1 MSFDLPSPPPAPV
14 DHGDAGWT
22 GAAIAVRSILQISTP
37 LLLRLSP
44 SNEEPLYIDFRH
56 HAYTWTVP
64 IARFP
69 ASAASVEVE
78 TEPAPPGSP
87 PLFELPGQNL
97 DNLLWAI
104 GLHSF
109 GGASASW
116 LRAGERYRL
125 TRWPNF
131 TELPHTIDQMRMTSL
146 LGNAYFSVAELAAAA
161 STTEETATRLINAL
175 SLMNVLKDADVEAA
189 PAPDVRTETT
199 GETSSLFRRLR
210 ARLGL

>member
-146 LGNAYFSVAELAAAA
+146 LGTAPFTAGELAVAAGVDLVDA
-161 STTEETATRLINAL
+161 QRLLNAL
-175 SLMNVLKDADVEAA
+175 SLMALVREIPIEAGDEPVVIA
-189 PAPDVRTETT
+189 ERPR
-199 GETSSLFRRLR
+199 GLFARLR
-210 ARLGL
+210 ARLGR